1 MSNILNN
8 VPTRYDSPMKKPPQ
22 NPEFERF
29 TEAMRHIMTV
39 SREELQR
46 RIEADSRKTGKR
58 PKKKR
63 ASSSRALG
71 AASTGQD

>member
-29 TEAMRHIMTV
+29 IEAMRHIMTV

-58 PKKKR
+58 KVKPVSASRAPAASPKR
-63 ASSSRALG
+63 AN
-71 AASTGQD
+71 

>member
-1 MSNILNN
+1 M
-8 VPTRYDSPMKKPPQ
+8 KPPPD

-29 TEAMRHIMTV
+29 TEAMRHIMSV

-58 PKKKR
+58 PKKTASASRAPAALPKR
-63 ASSSRALG
+63 AR
-71 AASTGQD
+71 